1 MGQGEVERKKL
12 LDQIRELQVHV
23 AQLIQVQPKPNKVP
37 SARIPESESRLPLPQ
52 PNATLREFPHDQL
65 CIPKEITE
73 QIPKFDGYNISA
85 RDFIKS
91 CENATTKLVRYSI
104 QDIIQTFKS
113 RLMGSA
119 YRLFIG
125 VEFHTI
131 EEFLEAVKKTFSPRK
146 TANQYIGE
154 IGNLRQNP
162 NETVMQY
169 ACRTRELE
177 TALIDSIKTEFP
189 ENSAQIINKV
199 ETDLLKGFTDGI
211 TTSIRTELRLN
222 GNKTLTD
229 VIADAIALEN
239 KTTPNPPNPS
249 YNRNNNNRNS
259 NGRHFNCYQN
269 LQPRF
274 FPEERRDYSQ
284 HNYRNQR
291 SEDYENNKTYNTYE
305 NSKLKNVGNAFSPL
319 AYYETDR
326 FDTRTDTHPTGSRTA
341 QITRPEA
348 GTELTYAIQQE
359 TPLCKLSNTTN
370 SKVFSY
376 NVLPFEPVKF
386 VSGGFLTDPKPRI
399 TSYVRVLNPEIP
411 KILLKEQELTPK
423 AYSND
428 AKNAVTMTSSA
439 FSLQQ
444 VIIVEEVINVEDIIN
459 VENIEEVK
467 NVEDIVSV
475 EEVIN
480 VEDIIVVEEI
490 NDRRININKEVNIE
504 EIDSRE
510 INKEVKLRK
519 EKLNGKEINQ
529 NNFERKVG
537 ELGDGQATSD
547 VDSHTRKPA
556 LEGKIL
562 EIIKCKEFMAAKPN
576 EATSDVD
583 KSEKIGEKKEF
594 LCSVKR
600 TFAAKKTL
608 VHYFG
613 DLNQLRQNPNETVM
627 QYACRTREL
636 ETALIDSIKTEFP
649 ENSAQIINKVE
660 TDLLKDAIADA
671 IALENKTTPNP
682 PNPSYNRNNNNRN
695 SNGRYEER
703 YTDTEN
709 RTYRFNYNQD
719 RRYPDQP
726 PRYTDR
732 NNDNY
737 NQHRSIMYNDQKY
750 PNANNRNL
758 NRDYNQDIRHF
769 NCYQN
774 LQPRFFPEKRRN
786 YRQHN
791 YRNQRSENYENNK
804 TYNTY
809 ENSKLKNV
817 GNAFSPLAYYETDR
831 FDTRTDTHPT
841 GSRTAQITRPEAGTE
856 LTYAIQQETPLCKLS
871 NTTNSKVFSYNV
883 LPFEP
888 VKFVSGGFLTD
899 PKPRISSY
907 VRVLNPEIPKIL
919 LKKQE
924 LTPKAYS
931 NDAKNAVT
939 MTSSAFSLQ
948 YIINVENIEEVKNVE
963 DIVSV
968 EEVIN
973 VEDIIDVEE
982 INDRRININKEV
994 NIEEID
1000 SREINK
1006 EVKLR
1011 KEKLNGKEINQNNF
1025 ERKVGELGDGQ
1036 ATSEVDSH
1044 TRKLALEGKILEII
1058 KCKEFMAV
1066 KPNEATSDVD
1076 KSEKIGEK
1084 SFNEERNE
1092 TNQVLK
1098 KIDKEFDIQHNPQ
1111 ELDNLFHENNSE
1123 GGVKMHNQNFYSEV
1137 VLKSLIIS
1145 KDRLIEYNSGIKYK
1159 FGKATVNADT
1169 GFGNSIALCKP
1180 MAL

>member
-1 MGQGEVERKKL
+1 MATVTRS
-12 LDQIRELQVHV
+12 QIRLTPEEPDRLVGEL
-23 AQLIQVQPKPNKVP
+23 IK
-37 SARIPESESRLPLPQ
+37 
-52 PNATLREFPHDQL
+52 
-65 CIPKEITE
+65 KEKQRDEEKQILE
-73 QIPKFDGYNISA
+73 QIPRFDGYNIFVHSFTGHCRIA
-85 RDFIKS
+85 S
-91 CENATTKLVRYSI
+91 SKLSKYLV
-104 QDIIQTFKS
+104 QDLIECFKQ
-113 RLMGSA
+113 RLTGSA
-119 YRLFIG
+119 YRLFIE
-125 VEFHTI
+125 VKFQSV
-131 EEFLEAVKKTFSPRK
+131 EEFLCSVKRTFAAKKTLVHYFGDL
-146 TANQYIGE
+146 NQ
-154 IGNLRQNP
+154 LRQKP
-162 NETVMQY
+162 NESIVRY

-229 VIADAIALEN
+229 
-239 KTTPNPPNPS
+239 
-249 YNRNNNNRNS
+249 
-259 NGRHFNCYQN
+259 
-269 LQPRF
+269 
-274 FPEERRDYSQ
+274 
-284 HNYRNQR
+284 
-291 SEDYENNKTYNTYE
+291 
-305 NSKLKNVGNAFSPL
+305 
-319 AYYETDR
+319 
-326 FDTRTDTHPTGSRTA
+326 
-341 QITRPEA
+341 
-348 GTELTYAIQQE
+348 
-359 TPLCKLSNTTN
+359 
-370 SKVFSY
+370 
-376 NVLPFEPVKF
+376 
-386 VSGGFLTDPKPRI
+386 
-399 TSYVRVLNPEIP
+399 
-411 KILLKEQELTPK
+411 
-423 AYSND
+423 
-428 AKNAVTMTSSA
+428 
-439 FSLQQ
+439 
-444 VIIVEEVINVEDIIN
+444 
-459 VENIEEVK
+459 
-467 NVEDIVSV
+467 
-475 EEVIN
+475 
-480 VEDIIVVEEI
+480 
-490 NDRRININKEVNIE
+490 
-504 EIDSRE
+504 
-510 INKEVKLRK
+510 
-519 EKLNGKEINQ
+519 
-529 NNFERKVG
+529 
-537 ELGDGQATSD
+537 
-547 VDSHTRKPA
+547 
-556 LEGKIL
+556 
-562 EIIKCKEFMAAKPN
+562 
-576 EATSDVD
+576 
-583 KSEKIGEKKEF
+583 
-594 LCSVKR
+594 
-600 TFAAKKTL
+600 
-608 VHYFG
+608 
-613 DLNQLRQNPNETVM
+613 
-627 QYACRTREL
+627 
-636 ETALIDSIKTEFP
+636 
-649 ENSAQIINKVE
+649 
-660 TDLLKDAIADA
+660 AIADA
-671 IALENKTTPNP
+671 IALENKTTLNP

-703 YTDTEN
+703 YTNTEN

-758 NRDYNQDIRHF
+758 NRDYNRDIRHF

-817 GNAFSPLAYYETDR
+817 GNAFSPLAYYETYR

-841 GSRTAQITRPEAGTE
+841 GSRTAQTTRPEAGTE
-856 LTYAIQQETPLCKLS
+856 LTYAIQQETPLCNLS
-871 NTTNSKVFSYNV
+871 NTTNSKIFSYNV

-919 LKKQE
+919 LKEQE

-948 YIINVENIEEVKNVE
+948 QVK
-963 DIVSV
+963 
-968 EEVIN
+968 N

-1000 SREINK
+1000 SKEINK
-1006 EVKLR
+1006 GVKLR
-1011 KEKLNGKEINQNNF
+1011 KEKLNGKEINHNNF

-1036 ATSEVDSH
+1036 ATSDVDSH
-1044 TRKLALEGKILEII
+1044 TRRPALEGKILEII
-1058 KCKEFMAV
+1058 KCKEFMAA

-1098 KIDKEFDIQHNPQ
+1098 NACETVEETEVEVGEIDDETTYSDFYKLLLEIKIDKEFDIQHNPQ

-1123 GGVKMHNQNFYSEV
+1123 AGVKTHNQKFYSEEA
-1137 VLKSLIIS
+1137 LKSLIIS

-1169 GFGNSIALCKP
+1169 GFDNSIALFKP
-1180 MAL
+1180 MALWNTLKKIFKNTRKRQRCYFPSRRTAKKNRIFRINIQTPKVLKSFNHLHRLQYRPRYLYPPPRIPLVHTNLTLAQY

>member
-1 MGQGEVERKKL
+1 MEAE
-12 LDQIRELQVHV
+12 IRE
-23 AQLIQVQPKPNKVP
+23 VQKQIFQKSRNP
-37 SARIPESESRLPLPQ
+37 PES
-52 PNATLREFPHDQL
+52 AA
-65 CIPKEITE
+65 EILE
-73 QIPKFDGYNISA
+73 QIPRFDGYNISVHSFTGHCRIA
-85 RDFIKS
+85 S
-91 CENATTKLVRYSI
+91 SKLSKYLV
-104 QDIIQTFKS
+104 QDLIECFKQ
-113 RLMGSA
+113 RLTGSA
-119 YRLFIG
+119 YRLFIE
-125 VEFHTI
+125 VKFQSV
-131 EEFLEAVKKTFSPRK
+131 EEFLCSVKRTFAAMKTLVHYFGDL
-146 TANQYIGE
+146 NQ
-154 IGNLRQNP
+154 LRQKP
-162 NETVMQY
+162 NESIVRY
-169 ACRTRELE
+169 ACRSRELE

-229 VIADAIALEN
+229 
-239 KTTPNPPNPS
+239 
-249 YNRNNNNRNS
+249 
-259 NGRHFNCYQN
+259 
-269 LQPRF
+269 
-274 FPEERRDYSQ
+274 
-284 HNYRNQR
+284 
-291 SEDYENNKTYNTYE
+291 
-305 NSKLKNVGNAFSPL
+305 
-319 AYYETDR
+319 
-326 FDTRTDTHPTGSRTA
+326 
-341 QITRPEA
+341 
-348 GTELTYAIQQE
+348 
-359 TPLCKLSNTTN
+359 
-370 SKVFSY
+370 
-376 NVLPFEPVKF
+376 
-386 VSGGFLTDPKPRI
+386 
-399 TSYVRVLNPEIP
+399 
-411 KILLKEQELTPK
+411 
-423 AYSND
+423 
-428 AKNAVTMTSSA
+428 
-439 FSLQQ
+439 
-444 VIIVEEVINVEDIIN
+444 
-459 VENIEEVK
+459 
-467 NVEDIVSV
+467 
-475 EEVIN
+475 
-480 VEDIIVVEEI
+480 
-490 NDRRININKEVNIE
+490 
-504 EIDSRE
+504 
-510 INKEVKLRK
+510 
-519 EKLNGKEINQ
+519 
-529 NNFERKVG
+529 
-537 ELGDGQATSD
+537 
-547 VDSHTRKPA
+547 
-556 LEGKIL
+556 
-562 EIIKCKEFMAAKPN
+562 
-576 EATSDVD
+576 
-583 KSEKIGEKKEF
+583 
-594 LCSVKR
+594 
-600 TFAAKKTL
+600 
-608 VHYFG
+608 
-613 DLNQLRQNPNETVM
+613 
-627 QYACRTREL
+627 
-636 ETALIDSIKTEFP
+636 
-649 ENSAQIINKVE
+649 
-660 TDLLKDAIADA
+660 AIADA
-671 IALENKTTPNP
+671 IALENKTTLNP

-703 YTDTEN
+703 YTNTEN

-758 NRDYNQDIRHF
+758 NRDYNRDIRHF

-774 LQPRFFPEKRRN
+774 LQLRFFPEERRN

-919 LKKQE
+919 LKEQE

-948 YIINVENIEEVKNVE
+948 QVK
-963 DIVSV
+963 
-968 EEVIN
+968 N

-1006 EVKLR
+1006 GVKLR

-1036 ATSEVDSH
+1036 ATSDVDSH
-1044 TRKLALEGKILEII
+1044 TRRPALEGKILEII
-1058 KCKEFMAV
+1058 KCKEFMAA

-1084 SFNEERNE
+1084 KVNIEEIDSREINKEVKLRKVKLNGKEMNQNNFQRKVGELGDGQATLEVDSHTRKPALEGKILEIIKCKEFMAAKPNEATSDVDKSEKIGAKSFNEECNE

-1098 KIDKEFDIQHNPQ
+1098 NACETVVETEVEVGEIDDETTYSDFYKLVLEIKIDKEFDIQHNPQ

-1123 GGVKMHNQNFYSEV
+1123 AGVKMHNQNFYSEI

-1145 KDRLIEYNSGIKYK
+1145 KDRLIEYDSGIKYK
-1159 FGKATVNADT
+1159 FGKATVN
-1169 GFGNSIALCKP
+1169 
-1180 MAL
+1180 